1 MAWECNSARLCGR
14 VEAPPEFSHRN
25 RGVDYYGFPLVT
37 RRLSGAGDRLN
48 VTLPRRLLAALPAPG
63 ERIALTGELRSFN
76 NRSGQGNRLLLFV
89 FAQEFAPPEGADRN
103 EAEPER
109 AARAF
114 LRVFHR
120 KLLESPVGNDLS
132 WSRWF
137 FPVITTAESL
147 HQIDLYAQDCLRYLL
162 TGKRTKARYNA
173 RYEDLKALGYR
184 NLVHEY
190 YAFRALGD
198 ARETEE
204 THVL

>member
-89 FAQEFAPPEGADRN
+89 FAQEFAPPEEADRN
-103 EAEPER
+103 EAELRGTLCKPPVWRRTPMGREICDMMLSVPR
-109 AARAF
+109 RYGRTDYLPCIAWGALAREVACWA
-114 LRVFHR
+114 
-120 KLLESPVGNDLS
+120 EGTPVG
-132 WSRWF
+132 
-137 FPVITTAESL
+137 
-147 HQIDLYAQDCLRYLL
+147 L
-162 TGKRTKARYNA
+162 TGRFQSRNYI
-173 RYEDLKALGYR
+173 KAL
-184 NLVHEY
+184 
-190 YAFRALGD
+190 
-198 ARETEE
+198 ETGSLQRTAYEISV
-204 THVL
+204 TSFLPAD